1 MYMASEQGRHTGDV
15 VMLSAVDVR
24 GLLPQREPFLFV
36 NGPADVVPGIRVT
49 AHATFGAGSPFYA
62 GHFPG
67 SPLTP
72 GVIIVETMA
81 QAASLIM
88 LTTPQYRGQIG
99 YFVGIREARFY
110 KPVYPGQSVVLEGQ
124 ITAQRHGIIE
134 ASMQAAADGIRAATA
149 VLTVT
154 FRRPQPP
161 QGRHKTEERGPA
173 T

>member
-1 MYMASEQGRHTGDV
+1 MTPEETMHTMDV
-15 VMLSAVDVR
+15 LTLSALDVR

-36 NGPADVVPGIRVT
+36 NGPTRVVPGVSVV
-49 AHATFGAGSPFYA
+49 AHATFAPDSHFYA

-88 LTTPQYRGQIG
+88 LTTPRYKGQIG
-99 YFVGIREARFY
+99 YFVGIREAKFC
-110 KPVYPGQSVVLEGQ
+110 KPVYPGQPVVLEGH

-134 ASMQAAADGIRAATA
+134 ASMQASVDGIRAATA
-149 VLTVT
+149 ILTVT
-154 FRRPQPP
+154 FRRPQAS
-161 QGRHKTEERGPA
+161 QRQQETQERFNK
-173 T
+173 